1 MNNDID
7 MVKAIAFRKRIKYA
21 GDIVEQ
27 LMLAGWDLHT
37 AILFVENLPDAEGE
51 DDYDL
56 SKWVDQRQGQVAR
69 RRPSGYGICL
79 QN

>member
-21 GDIVEQ
+21 GDIAEQ
-27 LMLAGWDLHT
+27 LMMAGWDLHT

-51 DDYDL
+51 YDYDL
-56 SKWVDQRQGQVAR
+56 SKDALLAR
-69 RRPSGYGICL
+69 EISR
-79 QN
+79 

>member
-27 LMLAGWDLHT
+27 LMLAGWDPHK
-37 AILFVENLPDAEGE
+37 GE
-51 DDYDL
+51 ATH
-56 SKWVDQRQGQVAR
+56 GQ
-69 RRPSGYGICL
+69 L
-79 QN
+79 

>member
-51 DDYDL
+51 YD
-56 SKWVDQRQGQVAR
+56 
-69 RRPSGYGICL
+69 
-79 QN
+79 